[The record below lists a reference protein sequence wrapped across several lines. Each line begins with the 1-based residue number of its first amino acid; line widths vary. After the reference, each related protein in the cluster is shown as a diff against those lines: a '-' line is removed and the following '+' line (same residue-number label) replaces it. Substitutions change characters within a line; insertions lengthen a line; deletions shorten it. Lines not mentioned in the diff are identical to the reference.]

1 MNNFLQQLIQ
11 QFKEVWGKFNRLQK
25 TLLIVIPV
33 LLFFSLIIFIFISTR
48 SHYEVLY
55 SHLDQKDAAE
65 VTAELKKENI
75 PYRLGS
81 KDSYVL
87 VLVPS
92 EKVYDTR
99 LNLAGQGLP
108 RGSGVGYEIFDQPKW
123 GTTDFTQ
130 KVNYKR
136 ALEGELQRTI
146 GNLQQIE
153 NARVSI
159 VIPEPE
165 LFTEKEKPTTASVVL
180 QLKQDAIL
188 KKEQVRGIVHLV
200 AASVEGLKT
209 ENVEVID
216 SKGNILSSFLQ
227 EEAAD
232 NNSDNLNN
240 GGTLTQ
246 QAKLTLH
253 QLEVQQNFEKDLER
267 KITSMLTK
275 VMGGNN
281 RIAVSVSAELNFDK
295 TENDSEIFEPV
306 VDGQGI
312 ARSSQVKKEQ
322 YVGDGGFPSTF
333 VGGVP
338 GTDSNI
344 PGYQAVAG
352 SNAQYSKEENTTNY
366 EVNRT
371 VKHNVVA
378 PGSPKRISVGVFV
391 DNLQPQQVEAIKTAV
406 IAAAGM
412 DLNRGD
418 QVAVENMPFDNSQE
432 VASLKENRM
441 ETQQNFYLTLGKIG
455 LLVLMALGVLLFL
468 RSMLKPKKEKKFVE
482 NLDDLELEEPIMTPQ
497 VEDIITTDVTAEDLA
512 RAEAARDAKKR
523 EAVRKEVFEMAN
535 KNPENVAQI
544 IKKWLSEE

>member
-1 MNNFLQQLIQ
+1 LDNFIQKLVQ
-11 QFKEVWGKFNRLQK
+11 QFKDVWGRLNSWQRGLLVGIP
-25 TLLIVIPV
+25 TLLF
-33 LLFFSLIIFIFISTR
+33 LGMLFFILLSSKAR
-48 SHYEVLY
+48 YEVLY
-55 SHLDQKDAAE
+55 SHLEEKDAAE
-65 VTAELKKENI
+65 VATELKKENI
-75 PYRLGS
+75 PYRISS
-81 KDSYVL
+81 KDNFVM

-146 GNLQQIE
+146 GNLQQIQT
-153 NARVSI
+153 ARVSI

-180 QLKQDAIL
+180 EMKTDALLKR
-188 KKEQVRGIVHLV
+188 EQVRGIVHLV
-200 AASVEGLKT
+200 AASVEGLKP

-216 SKGNILSSFLQ
+216 SKGNILSGFIQ
-227 EEAAD
+227 EEAED
-232 NNSDNLNN
+232 NNQESVN
-240 GGTLTQ
+240 GGSSLTQ

-253 QLEVQQNFEKDLER
+253 EMEVRQNFEKDLER
-267 KITSMLTK
+267 KVTAMLTK

-295 TENDSEIFEPV
+295 TEADSEVFEPV

-312 ARSSQVKKEQ
+312 ARSTQSKKEQ
-322 YVGDGGFPSTF
+322 YVGDGGFPSNV

-338 GTDSNI
+338 GTDTNI
-344 PGYQAVAG
+344 PGYQAISG
-352 SNAQYSKEENTTNY
+352 SNAQYSKEENTTNF
-366 EVNRT
+366 EINRT
-371 VKHNVVA
+371 VKHNVMA
-378 PGSPKRISVGVFV
+378 PGSPKRISIGVFV
-391 DNLQPQQVEAIKTAV
+391 DNLQPQQVLAIKSAV
-406 IAAAGM
+406 VAAAGL

-418 QVAVENMPFDNSQE
+418 QVDVENMPFDNSQE
-432 VASLKENRM
+432 VASLKETQM
-441 ETQQNFYLTLGKIG
+441 ETQQNFVMTLLKIG
-455 LLVLMALGVLLFL
+455 LLVLMAFGVLLFL
-468 RSMLKPKKEKKFVE
+468 RSLLKPKREKKYVE
-482 NLDDLELEEPIMTPQ
+482 AIDDIGDEPVVVPQ

-512 RAEAARDAKKR
+512 RAESAREAKKR

-535 KNPENVAQI
+535 RNPENVAQI